1 MSQENLEQFMEQVA
15 GSEELQA
22 RIGDEIDAES
32 LIALGVECGFE
43 FTAADLTTG
52 AELSDGELDEVAG
65 GFGIA
70 DLKNTSV
77 QKLGSGRLGIRAGCG
92 MNGIRLGTGMDGI
105 RLGTGVDGIRAN
117 GGMDGFV
124 FKVRM

>member
-15 GSEELQA
+15 GSEKLQA

-43 FTAADLTTG
+43 FTAEDLTTG

-65 GFGIA
+65 GFGI
-70 DLKNTSV
+70 
-77 QKLGSGRLGIRAGCG
+77 GERL
-92 MNGIRLGTGMDGI
+92 
-105 RLGTGVDGIRAN
+105 
-117 GGMDGFV
+117 
-124 FKVRM
+124 